1 MSKLCMINRIRHL
14 LDYSALSIVINS
26 LVFSKLF
33 YCSSIWSGT
42 SKSNIS
48 KLQLVQN
55 FAARILSGKKKYEHI
70 TPTLKLLRLL
80 PISDALYLRD
90 ATLMYKC
97 MNSLAPHYLVSMF
110 AKRSDVHDRNTRN
123 CKDLQIPKCRTVTA
137 HQCFSYRGVKLWNS
151 IPSELKDKKHLN
163 FSKPLSRDHC

>member
-110 AKRSDVHDRNTRN
+110 AKRSEIAKIFKFPNAEQRQLISAFHTEGLNYGTQFHLSSKTKNT
-123 CKDLQIPKCRTVTA
+123 
-137 HQCFSYRGVKLWNS
+137 
-151 IPSELKDKKHLN
+151 
-163 FSKPLSRDHC
+163 